1 METVSRREATDIV
14 GRRSVWQNLLVTARP
29 RQWTKNAIIYLAL
42 FFSINLSWRPSDP
55 SELVAKVA
63 TVSLAFVIFCLLSSA
78 VYVVN
83 DLVDVEKDRE
93 HPIKRHRPLASGALR
108 PGVAIAFAGLV
119 LVVCAL
125 ASLLLHPYFALICAA
140 YLIMQVGYSF
150 RLKHVVLIDVFI
162 IAVGFVMR
170 AVAGAVVIGVPISPW
185 LYVCTVLG
193 ALFLGFSKRRQ
204 EIVLLNDDAG
214 RHRRILEEY
223 SPKLLDEIIAVI
235 TSSTVMAYSLY
246 TFSADNLPRNHAM
259 MLTIPFV
266 LYGIFRYLYLV
277 HQKNE
282 GGSPED
288 VLLRDRPL
296 LCDIL
301 LWLVASIV
309 ILTIF
314 RP

>member
-1 METVSRREATDIV
+1 MGRAATW
-14 GRRSVWQNLLVTARP
+14 RSLLVTARP

-55 SELVAKVA
+55 SELVDKLA
-63 TVSLAFVIFCLLSSA
+63 TVSLAFVIFCLLSSV
-78 VYVVN
+78 VYVLN
-83 DLVDVEKDRE
+83 DLVDLEKDRQ
-93 HPIKRHRPLASGALR
+93 HPIKRFRPLAAGTLR
-108 PGVAIAFAGLV
+108 PRTAILTAV
-119 LVVCAL
+119 LALIVCVL
-125 ASLLLHPYFALICAA
+125 ISLQLHPLFGVIGAA
-140 YLIMQVGYSF
+140 YLLMQVAYSF
-150 RLKHVVLIDVFI
+150 WLKHMVLIDVFV
-162 IAVGFVMR
+162 IASGFVMR

-185 LYVCTVLG
+185 LYVCTALG

-204 EIVLLNDDAG
+204 ELVLLSGNAS

-246 TFSADNLPRNHAM
+246 TFSADNLPRNHVM

-266 LYGIFRYLYLV
+266 LYGVFRYLYLV
-277 HQKNE
+277 HQKNA
-282 GGSPED
+282 GGSPEE

-296 LCDIL
+296 LCDIV
-301 LWLVASIV
+301 LWLATSVAILIV
-309 ILTIF
+309 F